1 MRIDNQQQQNKG
13 VMDLMPQTGAV
24 EEKNGIQM
32 FADAVKTE
40 SSKKSAGTTS
50 FQAKE
55 ITYLNPAKEEK
66 KTVIDEIEQSGSMD
80 AGERKAQMAVLA
92 ETTSPEDYEKMQE
105 DGFSLDDTTSNK
117 IVTVTDK
124 IKAQLAKAGVDI
136 SKFGDDLDLEQ
147 LAQITGSPELAV
159 QIANSLREADLPLAD
174 DNFKQIAET
183 VNMADSLSALD
194 DGAVKYLIDNR
205 LEPTVRNIY
214 FAEHSASAGYISAEQ
229 QDISSFL
236 PQVKNVIASAGLE
249 VNDDTADE
257 GESYLCTGSAPDG
270 TDHGGRRYCR
280 TCSRGGQ
287 RREKRTGCGDPVRL
301 YMDGAG
307 ERRCGYRR
315 KCHG

>member
-1 MRIDNQQQQNKG
+1 M
-13 VMDLMPQTGAV
+13 
-24 EEKNGIQM
+24 
-32 FADAVKTE
+32 
-40 SSKKSAGTTS
+40 
-50 FQAKE
+50 
-55 ITYLNPAKEEK
+55 
-66 KTVIDEIEQSGSMD
+66 
-80 AGERKAQMAVLA
+80 
-92 ETTSPEDYEKMQE
+92 
-105 DGFSLDDTTSNK
+105 
-117 IVTVTDK
+117 
-124 IKAQLAKAGVDI
+124 DI

-249 VNDDTADE
+249 VNDDTIATSKWMLENDIPLTKENLTYAQALRQTGLTTGAEDIAALAAEAVSEGKSAQDAVILSGYTWMEQAKDAVDTVENATDE
-257 GESYLCTGSAPDG
+257 DLAYIVEKGLPLTLDSLRGSCGKPDIG
-270 TDHGGRRYCR
+270 NGGIRKP
-280 TCSRGGQ
+280 GG
-287 RREKRTGCGDPVRL
+287 GNCGII
-301 YMDGAG
+301 
-307 ERRCGYRR
+307 
-315 KCHG
+315 